1 MPDEII
7 SQIDEILLRIKAKQA
22 ELTQIRNSKV
32 KQRGLRQVSLS
43 DGERM
48 ILMVKTKQKH
58 DQEINKMIEKLNR
71 KLEAE
76 GKEKIRKDE

>member
-22 ELTQIRNSKV
+22 ELAQIRNSKV
-32 KQRGLRQVSLS
+32 KQRGLKQVSLS

-48 ILMVKTKQKH
+48 ILTVKTKQKY
-58 DQEINKMIEKLNR
+58 DQEINKMIDKLNR

-76 GKEKIRKDE
+76 GKEKN

>member
-48 ILMVKTKQKH
+48 ILMVKTKQKY
-58 DQEINKMIEKLNR
+58 DQEINKMIDKLNR

>member
-22 ELTQIRNSKV
+22 DLAQIKSSKV

-43 DGERM
+43 DDERM
-48 ILMVKTKQKH
+48 ILMVKTKQKY

-76 GKEKIRKDE
+76 GK

>member
-22 ELTQIRNSKV
+22 DLAQIRNSKV

-76 GKEKIRKDE
+76 GK

>member
-22 ELTQIRNSKV
+22 DLAQIRNSKV

-48 ILMVKTKQKH
+48 ILMVKTKQKY

-76 GKEKIRKDE
+76 GKEKV

>member
-22 ELTQIRNSKV
+22 DLAQIRNSKV

-71 KLEAE
+71 NLEAE
-76 GKEKIRKDE
+76 GKEKV

>member
-22 ELTQIRNSKV
+22 DLAQIRNSKV

-76 GKEKIRKDE
+76 GKEKV